1 MCNLNQKEGLWNN
14 DSNLKEAALNAVT
27 NLLDRNYISMTKN
40 DYPKNSGWKEMYII
54 TPVVKK
60 KHYTSNCKLAAYEGD
75 VIGLQLL
82 DLFSSCADS
91 TFLCFNYK
99 QVEKIPYYLAF
110 HCNV

>member
-1 MCNLNQKEGLWNN
+1 
-14 DSNLKEAALNAVT
+14 
-27 NLLDRNYISMTKN
+27 MTKN
-40 DYPKNSGWKEMYII
+40 DYPKKEMYYII

-60 KHYTSNCKLAAYEGD
+60 ALLQIVDWQHAKDE
-75 VIGLQLL
+75 IGLQLL

-99 QVEKIPYYLAF
+99 QVEKIPDYLAF